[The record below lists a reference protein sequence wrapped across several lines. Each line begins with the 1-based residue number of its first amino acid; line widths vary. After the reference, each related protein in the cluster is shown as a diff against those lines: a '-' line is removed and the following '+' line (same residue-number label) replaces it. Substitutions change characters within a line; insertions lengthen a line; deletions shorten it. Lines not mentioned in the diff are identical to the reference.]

1 MATGRPPDTDT
12 AQIERI
18 CADYIRQATEVW
30 ERAFASLGLDFD
42 AQEFHNQA
50 AGAMDHIIRSALFHG
65 AGLTLEAASRLDIT
79 SKLMS
84 VVADIHLRRAA

>member
-30 ERAFASLGLDFD
+30 ERAFTCLGLSFN
-42 AQEFHNQA
+42 AKEFQDQA
-50 AGAMDHIIRSALFHG
+50 AGAMDHVIRSALFHG
-65 AGLTLEAASRLDIT
+65 AGLTLEDASRLDIT
-79 SKLMS
+79 RELMS